1 MNNKTKLFI
10 VLAVTGWIRLI
21 LILTPI
27 TLVYFVNLGVQSDV
41 STPTEQM
48 E

>member
-1 MNNKTKLFI
+1 MNNKRK
-10 VLAVTGWIRLI
+10 VLLILIISGWIRVLLFAI
-21 LILTPI
+21 PA
-27 TLVYFVNLGVQSDV
+27 TLVYFGVTQSDV